1 MENHFKKILI
11 IAAHPDDEILGCGGL
26 INKFSKQNAD
36 IRVVFMAEGISS
48 RYNLK
53 NSELTKKIKN
63 EICYREKCALSALEL
78 LGISKTN
85 IFFSKR
91 KCCQLDTYPLL
102 EITKE
107 IEFHIKDF
115 TPSCLITHFAKD
127 TNIDHRIC
135 FQATLP
141 AIRPTKEN
149 SLKLVLS
156 FEVISSTEWNYPEQ
170 FRPNFF
176 INIEDEIENKL
187 NACLRYDNEI
197 SKDNDRRSIDVIR
210 SLAKLRGSQSGYSF
224 SEGFQLI
231 VRR

>member
-1 MENHFKKILI
+1 M
-11 IAAHPDDEILGCGGL
+11 
-26 INKFSKQNAD
+26 
-36 IRVVFMAEGISS
+36 
-48 RYNLK
+48 
-53 NSELTKKIKN
+53 
-63 EICYREKCALSALEL
+63 
-78 LGISKTN
+78 
-85 IFFSKR
+85 
-91 KCCQLDTYPLL
+91 

-115 TPSCLITHFAKD
+115 APTCLITHFAKD
-127 TNIDHRIC
+127 TNIDHRVC
-135 FQATLP
+135 FQASLP
-141 AIRPTKEN
+141 AIRPIKEN

-187 NACLRYDNEI
+187 SACLRYDNEI
-197 SKDNDRRSIDVIR
+197 TKHNDRRSIDVIR
-210 SLAKLRGSQSGYSF
+210 ALAKLRGSQSGYNF